1 MVDVKNGAH
10 QLYVE
15 DTYLAICS
23 KLSNF
28 GSKCALPHS
37 YKRKKI
43 YLKVELWHNK
53 IFEIQF

>member
-10 QLYVE
+10 KLYVE

-37 YKRKKI
+37 YKR
-43 YLKVELWHNK
+43 
-53 IFEIQF
+53 